1 MYIIGIY
8 IKSKKNKYINT
19 HINTT
24 MLHQDDLIFC
34 KTESGV
40 TSCGYNISNMLL
52 KNTLNTLNTPHS
64 QYGHHV
70 GNINKTSK
78 DDIRI
83 AKLMEDLVVPS
94 GLYYCHP
101 MTKHKVFNYK
111 SMQAQQSSQPRE
123 KGDKGEK
130 HEIDI
135 TNGMLDESVYDKLLS
150 LVSMDK
156 RKVFDRKTRKNKGA
170 IFQKVKDSS
179 LVSDMDVDVDVDVD
193 LLKQDKGEKVEKQK
207 KQNKKKSLKLK
218 IKLQPQQEQKQKQ
231 NQRKTKKV
239 RFADF

>member
-1 MYIIGIY
+1 
-8 IKSKKNKYINT
+8 
-19 HINTT
+19 
-24 MLHQDDLIFC
+24 MLHRDDLIFC

-52 KNTLNTLNTPHS
+52 KNTLNMSNPNT
-64 QYGHHV
+64 QYNSVGKMGRV
-70 GNINKTSK
+70 GNTGK

-111 SMQAQQSSQPRE
+111 PMQSQSMHSPGE
-123 KGDKGEK
+123 KGDKN
-130 HEIDI
+130 EINI
-135 TNGMLDESVYDKLLS
+135 VNGMLDESTYDKLLS

-156 RKVFDRKTRKNKGA
+156 KKLFDRKTRKNKNT
-170 IFQKVKDSS
+170 FQKIKEGSTSS
-179 LVSDMDVDVDVDVD
+179 DIDVDVEVD
-193 LLKQDKGEKVEKQK
+193 LEVPKEEKGEKREKGEKLPKRKSIKIKTQKLLEKQ
-207 KQNKKKSLKLK
+207 
-218 IKLQPQQEQKQKQ
+218 EGKQKP
-231 NQRKTKKV
+231 NQRTTKKV

>member
-1 MYIIGIY
+1 
-8 IKSKKNKYINT
+8 
-19 HINTT
+19 

-52 KNTLNTLNTPHS
+52 KNTLNIPHS
-64 QYGHHV
+64 QYGHHHHHT
-70 GNINKTSK
+70 GSTNKTSK

-111 SMQAQQSSQPRE
+111 SMQDSPHSPRLTSRE
-123 KGDKGEK
+123 KGEK
-130 HEIDI
+130 DEINI

-156 RKVFDRKTRKNKGA
+156 KKLFDRKTRKNKGA
-170 IFQKVKDSS
+170 LFQKVIDNSSSMDSNIPM
-179 LVSDMDVDVDVDVD
+179 DMPVVLDTPRDIRAE
-193 LLKQDKGEKVEKQK
+193 KGEKPK
-207 KQNKKKSLKLK
+207 KNKSLKIKINLK
-218 IKLQPQQEQKQKQ
+218 PQEQQQQQQKL

-239 RFADF
+239 RFVKN

>member
-1 MYIIGIY
+1 
-8 IKSKKNKYINT
+8 
-19 HINTT
+19 
-24 MLHQDDLIFC
+24 MLRQDDLIFC

-52 KNTLNTLNTPHS
+52 KNTLNS
-64 QYGHHV
+64 QHGHDMK
-70 GNINKTSK
+70 GKSK

-111 SMQAQQSSQPRE
+111 PVQPHSQRE
-123 KGDKGEK
+123 KGEKGEK
-130 HEIDI
+130 GEKDEIDI
-135 TNGMLDESVYDKLLS
+135 TNGMLDESTYDKLLS

-156 RKVFDRKTRKNKGA
+156 KKLFDKKTRKNKGA
-170 IFQKVKDSS
+170 IFQKVKEGSMGTITMGS
-179 LVSDMDVDVDVDVD
+179 TGSDLGLDIE
-193 LLKQDKGEKVEKQK
+193 LPKGEKGEKGEKPQKRKSIKINTQKLLEKREGKQK
-207 KQNKKKSLKLK
+207 
-218 IKLQPQQEQKQKQ
+218 P

>member
-1 MYIIGIY
+1 
-8 IKSKKNKYINT
+8 
-19 HINTT
+19 
-24 MLHQDDLIFC
+24 MLHQNDLIFC
-34 KTESGV
+34 KTESGL

-52 KNTLNTLNTPHS
+52 KNTLHMPSSHYIGT
-64 QYGHHV
+64 
-70 GNINKTSK
+70 GNGNGNGNGNGKRNGK
-78 DDIRI
+78 DDIQI

-111 SMQAQQSSQPRE
+111 QMDSSGASRLASQE
-123 KGDKGEK
+123 KGEKGEK

-135 TNGMLDESVYDKLLS
+135 VNGMLDESVYDKLLT

-156 RKVFDRKTRKNKGA
+156 RKIFDKKTRKNKNTL
-170 IFQKVKDSS
+170 FEKVKSNIPSPSPSPSPSPPSPSTMDA
-179 LVSDMDVDVDVDVD
+179 DIDVDTPSPKVE
-193 LLKQDKGEKVEKQK
+193 KGEKGEKGEKV
-207 KQNKKKSLKLK
+207 NKKKSMK
-218 IKLQPQQEQKQKQ
+218 IKTQPLSEKQKP

>member
-1 MYIIGIY
+1 
-8 IKSKKNKYINT
+8 
-19 HINTT
+19 

-52 KNTLNTLNTPHS
+52 KNTLNMPHS
-64 QYGHHV
+64 QYDHHT

-111 SMQAQQSSQPRE
+111 SKSVQDSPQSSRLTSRE

-130 HEIDI
+130 DEINI

-156 RKVFDRKTRKNKGA
+156 KKLFDRKTRKNIHKT
-170 IFQKVKDSS
+170 ILQKVIDNSGSIDS
-179 LVSDMDVDVDVDVD
+179 DIPMDVPVVLDTPRDTRAE
-193 LLKQDKGEKVEKQK
+193 KGEKV
-207 KQNKKKSLKLK
+207 NKKKSLKLK
-218 IKLQPQQEQKQKQ
+218 IKLQPQEKQQQKKI

-239 RFADF
+239 RFA

>member
-1 MYIIGIY
+1 
-8 IKSKKNKYINT
+8 
-19 HINTT
+19 
-24 MLHQDDLIFC
+24 MLHNDDLIFC

-52 KNTLNTLNTPHS
+52 KNTLNTPHS

-70 GNINKTSK
+70 GNMNKTSK

-111 SMQAQQSSQPRE
+111 SMQAPQSSQSREKRE
-123 KGDKGEK
+123 KGEK
-130 HEIDI
+130 DEIDI

-156 RKVFDRKTRKNKGA
+156 KKLFDRKTRKNKGA
-170 IFQKVKDSS
+170 IFQKVKDGSM
-179 LVSDMDVDVDVDVD
+179 VSDMDVDVDVDVPN
-193 LLKQDKGEKVEKQK
+193 QEKGEKGEKGEK
-207 KQNKKKSLKLK
+207 PNKKKSLKIKL
-218 IKLQPQQEQKQKQ
+218 KLQPQQQQQQKQKP

-239 RFADF
+239 RFA

>member
-1 MYIIGIY
+1 
-8 IKSKKNKYINT
+8 
-19 HINTT
+19 

-34 KTESGV
+34 KTESGI

-52 KNTLNTLNTPHS
+52 KNTLNMPYLQHGHS
-64 QYGHHV
+64 I

-111 SMQAQQSSQPRE
+111 SMQALQSPRSPQSPQTRE
-123 KGDKGEK
+123 KGEKGEK
-130 HEIDI
+130 DDINI
-135 TNGMLDESVYDKLLS
+135 TNGMIDESVYDKLLS

-156 RKVFDRKTRKNKGA
+156 KKLFDRKTRKNKGA
-170 IFQKVKDSS
+170 LFQKIKDKSM
-179 LVSDMDVDVDVDVD
+179 VSDMDVVLAADVSSHE
-193 LLKQDKGEKVEKQK
+193 KGEKP
-207 KQNKKKSLKLK
+207 NKKKSLKLK
-218 IKLQPQQEQKQKQ
+218 LKLQPQQQHPQKP

-239 RFADF
+239 RFA

>member
-1 MYIIGIY
+1 
-8 IKSKKNKYINT
+8 
-19 HINTT
+19 

-52 KNTLNTLNTPHS
+52 KNTLNTPHS
-64 QYGHHV
+64 QYGHNV

-111 SMQAQQSSQPRE
+111 SMQAPQSPQSR
-123 KGDKGEK
+123 DKGEK
-130 HEIDI
+130 DEIDI

-156 RKVFDRKTRKNKGA
+156 RKVFDRKTRKNKGE
-170 IFQKVKDSS
+170 IFKKVKDGSM
-179 LVSDMDVDVDVDVD
+179 VSDMDVAVDVP
-193 LLKQDKGEKVEKQK
+193 KQEKGEKP
-207 KQNKKKSLKLK
+207 NKKKSLKLK
-218 IKLQPQQEQKQKQ
+218 IKLQPQQEEKQKP

-239 RFADF
+239 RFA